1 MRNASD
7 RAVQSGEN
15 GDPSTLPGLRQAEV
29 QAPFRMTKVED

>member
-15 GDPSTLPGLRQAEV
+15 RDPSTPPALRQAEV
-29 QAPFRMTKVED
+29 QAPLRMTKVED